1 MSLESRIKKHINST
15 LDSYT
20 PNPYVKKRRFPM
32 WAKIAIPLATAA
44 VAVAVIVPIALSNNN
59 LSSFIDQ
66 LEGTKI
72 DNMSNVSAF
81 CIWSAPNGRNSRP
94 RLRTIA
100 KVKDDFDTNLYL
112 KNDSVDSS
120 SNYDSSYS
128 WTEEEKEQYEW
139 EMSYDWD
146 PNAASV
152 LVSMDNEG
160 KIKEVVYERTNG
172 EGVVRQDTLG
182 NCAAVFTSKRFTYV
196 MYVSDGEW
204 DYWKQGNYAQE
215 MINPSGFHCH
225 HNELQTIVI
234 HNQTGKVFP
243 LKDLTKQVDKY
254 SNGKNYTM
262 QAVPSKDDFISVK
275 PMYGNLVPQLYD
287 VIYDEEQIRYDFVI
301 PDDSHLISDFDWK
314 YTISDAKRD
323 IYGQKYVLVS
333 DTVDFDYRGNKDI
346 AELSEYEIHD
356 NTLVFF
362 KENEI
367 LRGSDQRMYAFKN
380 GTLNVFGKN
389 FELAPVVKDTAVSF
403 EGINGALVGGNH
415 IENDTGTVYHLKNN
429 YLYSIFGDVYK
440 VEENGSYSEY
450 ARLDG
455 AFPTYPDEGFLI
467 EDSIV
472 AFVNAQNK
480 QNNPNHSTDGEV
492 VQMTFGLV
500 DGHPSVTNRNIIDAT
515 GYHFHG
521 ERMTIDVKEESVTK
535 QYILRLKD
543 GEAYA
548 EHVVNRNGGGAS
560 LVKPITEPLNMYN

>member
-44 VAVAVIVPIALSNNN
+44 VAVAIIVPIAANNNN
-59 LSSFIDQ
+59 LSSFIDR
-66 LEGTKI
+66 LNGTKI

-94 RLRTIA
+94 RLRSIA

-112 KNDSVDSS
+112 KNESFDSS

-128 WTEEEKEQYEW
+128 WTEEEKELYEW

-182 NCAAVFTSKRFTYV
+182 NCAAVFTSKSFTYV

-204 DYWKQGNYAQE
+204 DFWKQGNYAQE
-215 MINPSGFHCH
+215 MINPNGFHCH

-243 LKDLTKQVDKY
+243 LKDLIKQVDKY

-262 QAVPSKDDFISVK
+262 QAVPRKDDFISVK
-275 PMYGNLVPQLYD
+275 PMYGNLVPQFYD

-301 PDDSHLISDFDWK
+301 PDNSHLISDFDWK

-346 AELSEYEIHD
+346 VELSKYETYD
-356 NTLVFF
+356 NTIVFF

-380 GTLNVFGKN
+380 GTLNVFGEN
-389 FELAPVVKDTAVSF
+389 FELAPVAKDTTVSF

-415 IENDTGTVYHLKNN
+415 IENDTGTVYHLENN

-440 VEENGSYSEY
+440 VEEDGSYSEY
-450 ARLDG
+450 TRLDG

-467 EDSIV
+467 EDTIV

-480 QNNPNHSTDGEV
+480 QNNPYYSTDGEV

-500 DGHPSVTNRNIIDAT
+500 DGNPSVTNRNIIDAT
-515 GYHFHG
+515 GYHFHSG
-521 ERMTIDVKEESVTK
+521 RMTLDVKEESVTK

-548 EHVVNRNGGGAS
+548 EHVVNRNGSGIA
-560 LVKPITEPLNMYN
+560 LVKPITEPLNMYD